1 MVWLRAPG
9 FLPIRALLAAL
20 PAGDRSGVH
29 RHLDPRHERR
39 IVGAQPDDR
48 GGDLLGRA
56 EAAQRLRAQDLLLAL
71 GRLARHQRRHDRPR
85 ADRVHADPLVG
96 VLDGRVLRQAA
107 DAVLARGVRAQEPN
121 GPQAGV
127 RRRVD
132 DGAAARPEHV
142 ADLVLHA
149 EERAAQVDG
158 DDAIELGVVGLV
170 QALVDADAGVVV
182 GVVEAAIALDRLGD
196 DARAVL
202 RARHVARDEGGV
214 AALVADRL
222 HRLLAAGAGALE
234 VGDDHGGALL
244 GEADRAR
251 AADAARRARDEARP
265 ALHPP
270 GHGGATLVVRVAP
283 GRLGSARSVADA
295 RV

>member
-29 RHLDPRHERR
+29 RHLDPRHERG
-39 IVGAQPDDR
+39 VVAAQPDDR

-71 GRLARHQRRHDRPR
+71 GRLVRHERRHDRPG
-85 ADRVHADPLVG
+85 ADGVHPDPLVG

-107 DAVLARGVRAQEPN
+107 DPVLARGVRAQEPD
-121 GPQAGV
+121 GAQAGV
-127 RRRVD
+127 RGRVD
-132 DGAAARPEHV
+132 DGATARLEHV

-158 DDAIELGVVGLV
+158 DHAVELVVGGLV
-170 QALVDADAGVVV
+170 EALVDADAGVVV
-182 GVVEAAIALDRLGD
+182 GVVEAAVALDRRGD
-196 DARAVL
+196 DALAVL
-202 RARHVARDEGGV
+202 GTGDVARDELRV

-222 HRLLAAGAGALE
+222 HRLLAAGTRALE
-234 VGDDHGGALL
+234 IGDDHGGGLL
-244 GEADRAR
+244 GDPDRAR
-251 AADAARRARDEARP
+251 PADPARRARDEARP

-270 GHGGATLVVRVAP
+270 GHGR
-283 GRLGSARSVADA
+283 RR
-295 RV
+295 